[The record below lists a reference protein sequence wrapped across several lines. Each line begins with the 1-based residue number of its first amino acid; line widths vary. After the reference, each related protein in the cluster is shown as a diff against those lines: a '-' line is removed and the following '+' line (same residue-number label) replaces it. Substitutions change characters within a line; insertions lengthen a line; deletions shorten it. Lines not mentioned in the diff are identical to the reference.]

1 MKNRKIEIILAA
13 VIALLPMIAGVILYD
28 RLPEQIAT
36 HFGMNGEA
44 NGWSSRAFTVFGLP
58 AMMAG
63 LALLGGF
70 ALSTDP
76 KKQNMNPV
84 LRSIGIWTAPVLSIL
99 ISAFILSRAL
109 GYESRVELIVPVL
122 TGLLFIIIGNFL
134 PKTKQSYT
142 MGIRLPWTLASEEN
156 WNRTH
161 RLAGFLWVA
170 GGILMIILSLLHLWP
185 GWLVIVL
192 ITLLAVIPMI
202 YSYLLY
208 RKGI

>member
-1 MKNRKIEIILAA
+1 MKNRKVEIILAA

-70 ALSTDP
+70 SLSTDP
-76 KKQNMNPV
+76 KRQNMNPV
-84 LRSIGIWTAPVLSIL
+84 LRSIGIWTAPAVSIL
-99 ISAFILSRAL
+99 VSAFILANAL
-109 GYESRVELIVPVL
+109 GYESRIELIWPVL

-142 MGIRLPWTLASEEN
+142 MGIRLPWTLNSEEN

-161 RLAGFLWVA
+161 RLAGFLWVL
-170 GGILMIILSLLHLWP
+170 GGAYFIVMSFVGWSL
-185 GWLVIVL
+185 GAFLVPLLVMTL
-192 ITLLAVIPMI
+192 IPAV
-202 YSYLLY
+202 YSYALY
-208 RKGI
+208 KKGI

>member
-1 MKNRKIEIILAA
+1 MKNKKLEIILAA

-28 RLPEQIAT
+28 RLPDQIAT
-36 HFGMNGEA
+36 HFGLNGEA
-44 NGWSSRAFTVFGLP
+44 DGWSSRAAAVFMLP
-58 AMMAG
+58 AVMAG
-63 LALLGGF
+63 VTLLCGF
-70 ALSTDP
+70 SLSTDP
-76 KKQNMNPV
+76 KKQNMNPA
-84 LRSIGIWTAPVLSIL
+84 LRSIGIWSAPAVSIL
-99 ISAFILSRAL
+99 VSAFILSNAL
-109 GYESRVELIVPVL
+109 GYTSRIELIVPVAV
-122 TGLLFIIIGNFL
+122 GLLFILIGNYL

-170 GGILMIILSLLHLWP
+170 GGGLMIVLSLLHLWA
-185 GWLVIVL
+185 GWLIIVVV
-192 ITLLAVIPMI
+192 TLLALIPAI